1 MVAASFCQ
9 CYYGDKLRIPLDV
22 LVVTGPTTQREIRE
36 EPRTHGVRI
45 LKRRVGNL
53 RTWMK
58 YEHTMLVAS
67 RTRSGSPA

>member
-1 MVAASFCQ
+1 M
-9 CYYGDKLRIPLDV
+9 
-22 LVVTGPTTQREIRE
+22 VTGPTTQREIRE
-36 EPRTHGVRI
+36 EPRTHCVRI

-67 RTRSGSPA
+67 RTRSGSPV

>member
-1 MVAASFCQ
+1 M
-9 CYYGDKLRIPLDV
+9 
-22 LVVTGPTTQREIRE
+22 VTGPTTQREIRE